1 MNEAE
6 RFNAGQKDHLPDHL
20 GLIWEEITH
29 GYARGRYKV
38 EKHHMAPNGYMHAGS
53 VVTFL
58 DTACGYACVVSRPE
72 GSIGFTTIELKTNF
86 LGTGRIGDEI
96 TCEARLL
103 HGGRTTQVWDAEA
116 KNAGKLIASFRCT
129 QMLLYPKS

>member
-6 RFNAGQKDHLPDHL
+6 RFNAAQKDHLPDHL
-20 GLIWEEITH
+20 GLVWEEITH
-29 GYARGRYKV
+29 GYARGRFVV
-38 EKHHMAPNGYMHAGS
+38 EKRHMAPNGYMHAGS

-72 GSIGFTTIELKTNF
+72 GAVGFITIELKTNF
-86 LGTGRIGDEI
+86 FGTAAVGDEI
-96 TCEARLL
+96 MCEARLV

-116 KNAGKLIASFRCT
+116 RNAGKVIAAFRCT
-129 QMLLYPKS
+129 QMILYPKG